1 MNIFSEKLKKFFL
14 SVLPVTIIV
23 VLLNFTI
30 VPLGY
35 NLMFRFVIGAMFI
48 VIGDFIFTRSRFRS
62 YTIWAVLGDEIT
74 KRNKLW
80 IVVAAGLVLGFFI
93 SYAEPGLLILANQID
108 TVTLGNISRAVR
120 F

>member
-1 MNIFSEKLKKFFL
+1 MNIFSEKLKEVFF

-23 VLLNFTI
+23 ILLNFTI

-48 VIGDFIFTRSRFRS
+48 VIGLTLFLLGVDLGVTPFG
-62 YTIWAVLGDEIT
+62 AVLGDEIT

-93 SYAEPGLLILANQID
+93 
-108 TVTLGNISRAVR
+108 
-120 F
+120 